1 MIRFRMYSKGI
12 SKYDLVG
19 IIVPRAIS
27 SMAEA
32 IMSRNVVSA
41 LQGFAVNSAADIL
54 KLLYKNK
61 ADEFKNRK
69 LVSLTNKDLILIL
82 NKLGYKNN
90 RDFTINKKDAPMTMN
105 LNNGIL
111 MISMEK
117 DYNPEIINYT
127 KKLNSQITNMGRFTF
142 ISYQASGRNELEKT
156 LNFIVKN
163 AKNIDIYDNR

>member
-1 MIRFRMYSKGI
+1 
-12 SKYDLVG
+12 
-19 IIVPRAIS
+19 
-27 SMAEA
+27 
-32 IMSRNVVSA
+32 
-41 LQGFAVNSAADIL
+41 
-54 KLLYKNK
+54 
-61 ADEFKNRK
+61 
-69 LVSLTNKDLILIL
+69 
-82 NKLGYKNN
+82 
-90 RDFTINKKDAPMTMN
+90 MTMN

>member
-12 SKYDLVG
+12 SKYDLVD

-69 LVSLTNKDLILIL
+69 LVSLTNKD
-82 NKLGYKNN
+82 
-90 RDFTINKKDAPMTMN
+90 
-105 LNNGIL
+105 
-111 MISMEK
+111 
-117 DYNPEIINYT
+117 
-127 KKLNSQITNMGRFTF
+127 
-142 ISYQASGRNELEKT
+142 
-156 LNFIVKN
+156 
-163 AKNIDIYDNR
+163 